1 MSDGIA
7 EVVRPAVAP
16 VPPSG
21 AYADAVRAAFWIGLR
36 EVKLVLRQPAVFWP
50 NLAMPVFFYFVMIGS
65 LSGFAESAG
74 IANWE
79 AFQIP
84 IGILIAVQSG
94 GMGFQMVNDIEN
106 GYFDKLLAT
115 PIPRFAL
122 LVGSMGADF
131 VRVLVQGAIVAA
143 IALAAGATIATGVP
157 GAVIIILM
165 GGAWGI
171 AFSAIGYAIAIKTG
185 SAQAT
190 QSVWALFIPFFFL
203 TTSFA
208 PLEALAG
215 WLRIAATYNPMTYL
229 LRSMRSL
236 TMVGWDG
243 GEFLVGLAAVG
254 GFGVVTFTMAMRAM
268 RARLHG

>member
-1 MSDGIA
+1 MTEGA
-7 EVVRPAVAP
+7 MTEAAPLAGRVERPSVEAL
-16 VPPSG
+16 
-21 AYADAVRAAFWIGLR
+21 RAAFWIGIR
-36 EVKLVLRQPAVFWP
+36 EVKIVLRQPAVFWP
-50 NLAMPVFFYFVMIGS
+50 NLAMPVLFYFVMIGA

-94 GMGFQMVNDIEN
+94 GMGFQMVNDIES
-106 GYFDKLLAT
+106 GYFDKMLAT
-115 PIPRFAL
+115 PIPRLAL
-122 LVGSMGADF
+122 LLGSMGADF

-143 IALAAGATIATGVP
+143 IALAAGAQIATGVT
-157 GAVIIILM
+157 GAAIIIVM

-208 PLEALAG
+208 PLEALSS
-215 WLRIAATYNPMTYL
+215 WLRVAAIYNPITYL
-229 LRSMRSL
+229 LRAMRAL
-236 TMVGWDG
+236 TMTGWDA
-243 GEFLVGLAAVG
+243 GEISVGLLALA
-254 GFGVVTFTMAMRAM
+254 GFGLVTFTMALRAM
-268 RARLHG
+268 RSRVR